1 MMKQYEGFTWEQLIE
16 RKKAIELK
24 YEGFKKKNF
33 NLDMSRGKPCTEQLN
48 LSNEIYRQAANLD
61 FISEDG
67 VDCRNYG
74 LVDGISEMKRI
85 FAQILD
91 VNEDEVILGDSSSL
105 SLMYGTIEKAF
116 IHGLYNCEPWRKY
129 DKVKFLC
136 PSPGY
141 DRHFAICELFGIE
154 MITVPMKN
162 DGPDMDMVEKLVAE
176 DESIKGIWCT
186 PIYSNPTGITYS
198 DEVVR
203 RLAYMK
209 TKANDFKIFWD
220 VAYIVHH
227 LYDEEDRLLNILSEC
242 RKAGNPDRVF
252 IYISTSKISFP
263 GAGVAAMA
271 CSPDNARHLRKLIS
285 IQTIGP
291 NKVNHLLHARYFK
304 DINGVKE
311 HMRKHAEILRPKFE
325 MVDRILEKNLGGL
338 NIAQW
343 TKPRGGYFISLDVPE
358 GCAKEVVAKA
368 QEAGVKLTSA
378 GATFPY
384 GRDPEDKNIRIAPT
398 YPPTEELE
406 QAMEILCTCIELV
419 VLDKILKNGKNSI
432 SVSAHG
438 PIFAISPAL
447 VSEEIK

>member
-1 MMKQYEGFTWEQLIE
+1 MMKQYEGFTWEQLVE
-16 RKKAIELK
+16 RKKKVERK
-24 YEGFKKKNF
+24 YEIYKNKNF
-33 NLDMSRGKPCTEQLN
+33 NLDMSRGKPCVEQLN
-48 LSNEIYRQAANLD
+48 LSNEMYKLGASLD

-74 LVDGISEMKRI
+74 LVDGIVEMKRI
-85 FAQILD
+85 FAQILG
-91 VNEDEVILGDSSSL
+91 VSEEEIILGDSSSL

-116 IHGLYNCEPWRKY
+116 IHGLYNCEPWKNL
-129 DKVKFLC
+129 KKIKFLC

-154 MITVPMKN
+154 MITVPMKE

-186 PIYSNPTGITYS
+186 PIYSNPTGVTYS

-203 RLAYMK
+203 RFATMK

-227 LYDEEDRLLNILSEC
+227 LYEEQKLLNILDEC
-242 RKAGNPDRVF
+242 KKAGNPDRVF
-252 IYISTSKISFP
+252 IYISTSKITFP

-271 CSPDNARHLRKLIS
+271 CSVDNARHLRKLIS

-291 NKVNHLLHARYFK
+291 NKINHLLHARFFRNA
-304 DINGVKE
+304 DGVKA

-325 MVDRILEKNLGGL
+325 LVNSIFEKNLGGL

-343 TKPRGGYFISLDVPE
+343 TKPKGGYFISLDVPE
-358 GCAKEVVAKA
+358 GCAMEIVTKA
-368 QEAGVKLTSA
+368 QEAGVKLTPA

-384 GRDPEDKNIRIAPT
+384 GKDPYDKNIRIAPT
-398 YPPTEELE
+398 YPPVEELE

-419 VLDKILKNGKNSI
+419 VLDKILSDGKDSI
-432 SVSAHG
+432 SISSQSPV
-438 PIFAISPAL
+438 FAATSH
-447 VSEEIK
+447 